1 MGDPQT
7 LQDLKSDMKKAMKAK
22 EKQELSTIRMLL
34 SSLNNKKI
42 DKGGDLDDDDVIE
55 VLSKEAKQR
64 RESIDAYREGGR
76 DDMADKEEAELEVIE
91 RYLPEPL
98 TDEEV
103 EQMVDEIIEQ
113 TGAETKADMGR
124 VMGQVMPKVKGRYE
138 GSKVKDIVL
147 GKLA

>member
-1 MGDPQT
+1 MGDPET
-7 LQDLKSDMKKAMKAK
+7 LQQLKSDMKSAMKAK
-22 EKQELSTIRMLL
+22 RKEELSTIRQIL

-42 DKGGDLDDDDVIE
+42 DGGGELSDDDVIE

-64 RESIDAYREGGR
+64 KESIEAYREGDR
-76 DDMADKEEAELEVIE
+76 EDLAEKEEAELEVIE

-103 EQMVDEIIEQ
+103 GEMVDEIIEQ
-113 TGAETKADMGR
+113 TGAESPGDMGR
-124 VMGQVMPKVKGRYE
+124 VMGQIMPKVKGRYE

-147 GKLA
+147 DKLQ

>member
-1 MGDPQT
+1 MGDPET
-7 LQDLKSDMKKAMKAK
+7 LQQLKSDMKSAMKAK
-22 EKQELSTIRMLL
+22 RKEELSTIRQIL

-42 DKGGDLDDDDVIE
+42 DGGGELSDDDVIE

-64 RESIDAYREGGR
+64 KESIEAYREGDR
-76 DDMADKEEAELEVIE
+76 EDLAEKEEAELEVVE

-103 EQMVDEIIEQ
+103 GEMVDEIIEQ
-113 TGAETKADMGR
+113 TGAESPGDMGR
-124 VMGQVMPKVKGRYE
+124 VMGQIMPKVKGRFE

-147 GKLA
+147 SKLQ

>member
-1 MGDPQT
+1 MGDPET
-7 LQDLKSDMKKAMKAK
+7 LQQLKSDMKSAMKAK
-22 EKQELSTIRMLL
+22 RKEELSTIRQLL

-42 DKGGDLDDDDVIE
+42 DGGGELSDDDVIE

-64 RESIDAYREGGR
+64 KESIEAYREGDR
-76 DDMADKEEAELEVIE
+76 EDLAEKEEAELEVVE

-103 EQMVDEIIEQ
+103 GEMVDEIIDQ
-113 TGAETKADMGR
+113 TGAESPGDMGR
-124 VMGQVMPKVKGRYE
+124 VMGQIMPKVKGRYE

-147 GKLA
+147 DKLQ

>member
-1 MGDPQT
+1 MGEPETIQ
-7 LQDLKSDMKKAMKAK
+7 QLKSDMKEAMKASRK
-22 EKQELSTIRMLL
+22 DELSTIRMLL

-42 DKGGDLDDDDVIE
+42 EKGEDLEEDDVIE

-64 RESIDAYREGGR
+64 RESIEAYREGGR
-76 DDMADKEEAELEVIE
+76 NDLADKEEAELEVIE

-98 TDEEV
+98 SDREVAEMVEEV
-103 EQMVDEIIEQ
+103 IDQ
-113 TGAETKADMGR
+113 TGAESPSDMGR
-124 VMGQVMPKVKGRYE
+124 VMGQIMPRVKGRYE